1 MRTNRLLNLLT
12 LVACASGVVG
22 IAGCSSAEPAVSVG
36 GAQRTASLTVIV
48 WSAHTQRPVAADGML
63 TFVADGTRRELN
75 TRTTPDAGTSITDL
89 APGAYRV
96 QITRRADPSGRP
108 KRVDGVE
115 DIYLEPG
122 QRAEVTI
129 VVTDREGELGLRDA
143 EPSSTSTSSSFL
155 PLMTTRAVGPS

>member
-1 MRTNRLLNLLT
+1 MRSRGPTLLLVVLL
-12 LVACASGVVG
+12 AC
-22 IAGCSSAEPAVSVG
+22 AGCSSAEPAGDFV
-36 GAQRTASLTVIV
+36 ATARTASLTLVV
-48 WSAHTQRPVAADGML
+48 WSAHTQRAVAADGLL
-63 TFVADGTRRELN
+63 TFISDGTRREIN
-75 TRTTPDAGTSITDL
+75 TRATPTEGTSITGL

-96 QITRRADPSGRP
+96 QITRRNDPSGKQ

-129 VVTDREGELGLRDA
+129 VVTDREGELGLLRV
-143 EPSSTSTSSSFL
+143 EPSPSSASSSFL

>member
-1 MRTNRLLNLLT
+1 MRTNRLAT
-12 LVACASGVVG
+12 LVTLLACVAG
-22 IAGCSSAEPAVSVG
+22 ITGCSSAEPAVGVG
-36 GAQRTASLTVIV
+36 GTQRAASLTVIV
-48 WSAHTQRPVAADGML
+48 WSAHTQRPVAADGLL
-63 TFVADGTRRELN
+63 TCIADGTRREIN